1 MKIIVEKAKPF
12 EGLGVVR
19 DCGDGAAEVH
29 QPGAR
34 AELSTRATIALAEQ
48 SNRSGRPSFGPQI
61 GVAFP
66 LDAPS

>member
-1 MKIIVEKAKPF
+1 MKIIVEKAKPL
-12 EGLGVVR
+12 EGVVR

-34 AELSTRATIALAEQ
+34 AELSMRATIALAEQ

-66 LDAPS
+66 RLDAPS